1 MSSGIAMR
9 QSRPRLTALL
19 VVAGVLAHP
28 AWSSHAFSA
37 EAAPARL
44 RVAVKPIEPFVIIES
59 GSVRGYSIDVWDS
72 IAAELGR
79 DTEYVPLTTVPEM
92 LQMVADR
99 SIGAAIA
106 AITITAERE
115 AAMDFSHPYFNAG
128 LRVAVP
134 AHLGPTW
141 LSTLSRFLSRDIL
154 GMLGTLVGL
163 TLLTANVLWLLERR
177 VNPDCF
183 PRSYLAGIGEA
194 TWWSVATIITGGC
207 ENKAPVSLPGRMVAV
222 AWMLGSIV
230 LVASF
235 TATMSSQMTAESVT
249 GAISGPESLP
259 GRSVATVKGTAAVAS
274 LEELNARVVECDQL
288 DAAFAATS
296 SGRAE
301 ALVFDA
307 PVLAYRIKKTEGC
320 GVRLVGPTF
329 EKQDYGIAL
338 PADSPLREPV
348 NTALLTLSESG
359 KLAEI
364 SRKWLGASE

>member
-1 MSSGIAMR
+1 MRSTSAPGKSILLMQTTIGTPAALAWLIASSVCGI
-9 QSRPRLTALL
+9 RP
-19 VVAGVLAHP
+19 
-28 AWSSHAFSA
+28 SS
-37 EAAPARL
+37 
-44 RVAVKPIEPFVIIES
+44 
-59 GSVRGYSIDVWDS
+59 
-72 IAAELGR
+72 
-79 DTEYVPLTTVPEM
+79 
-92 LQMVADR
+92 
-99 SIGAAIA
+99 A

-163 TLLTANVLWLLERR
+163 TLLTSNILWLLERR

-259 GRSVATVKGTAAVAS
+259 GRYVATVKGTAAVAS
-274 LEELNARVVECDQL
+274 LEELNARVVECDGL
-288 DAAFAATS
+288 DDAFAATA
-296 SGRAE
+296 SGRTE
-301 ALVFDA
+301 AVVFDA
-307 PVLAYRIKKTEGC
+307 PVLAYRIKKTERC

-338 PADSPLREPV
+338 PADSPLRETV
-348 NTALLTLSESG
+348 NTALLTLSENG
-359 KLAEI
+359 RLAEI